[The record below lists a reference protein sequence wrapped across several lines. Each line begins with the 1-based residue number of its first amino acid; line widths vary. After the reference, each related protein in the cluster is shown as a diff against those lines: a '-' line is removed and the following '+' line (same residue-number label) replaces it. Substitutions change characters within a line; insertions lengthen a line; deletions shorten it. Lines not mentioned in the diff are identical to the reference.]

1 MYEVYYISQYF
12 PLSISD
18 PSLRKYIEHHLGSC
32 IKCTENELYS
42 SAYSH
47 LHILYMT
54 FIYIQLFRIA
64 QNKEREEE
72 FKNFLQDFKTKNRAK
87 DIKKEVKHPFEL
99 SLANEKIIFDFFYIL
114 GFEYKF
120 VKDISEVVKTRN
132 DHLHANGKLFFE
144 TSEDFEKAIG
154 IYINNMQNITIKQL
168 DFLKIIY
175 QSLVT
180 IYEEGFE
187 ITQDEINTNFADQYY
202 FSEYELSLLAEGKD
216 DIVSK
221 YITQNIVEEDI

>member
-1 MYEVYYISQYF
+1 MDEINKISQYF

-18 PSLRKYIEHHLGSC
+18 PTLEKYIDHHLGSC

-72 FKNFLQDFKTKNRAK
+72 FTNFLQDFKTKNGAK
-87 DIKKEVKHPFEL
+87 DLKKEVKHPFEL
-99 SLANEKIIFDFFYIL
+99 SLANEKSIFDFFYIL

-120 VKDISEVVKTRN
+120 VKDISEVVKKRN

-144 TSEDFEKAIG
+144 TSEDFEKEVET
-154 IYINNMQNITIKQL
+154 YISNMQTIIKKQS
-168 DFLKIIY
+168 DFLQNIYTTII
-175 QSLVT
+175 QC
-180 IYEEGFE
+180 YETGFE
-187 ITQDEINTNFADQYY
+187 MTTDEIETNFADPYY
-202 FSEYELSLLAEGKD
+202 FSEYELKLLAESKD

-221 YITQNIVEEDI
+221 FIIDEM

>member
-1 MYEVYYISQYF
+1 MDEVFNLSQYF

-18 PSLRKYIEHHLGSC
+18 PTLEKYINHHLGSC

-72 FKNFLQDFKTKNRAK
+72 FVNFLQDFKTKNGAK
-87 DIKKEVKHPFEL
+87 DLKKEVKHPFEL
-99 SLANEKIIFDFFYIL
+99 SLANEKSIFDFFYIL

-144 TSEDFEKAIG
+144 TSEDFENEVE
-154 IYINNMQNITIKQL
+154 IYINNMQTIIKKQS
-168 DFLKIIY
+168 DFLGNVY
-175 QSLVT
+175 QTLISG
-180 IYEEGFE
+180 YEEGFE
-187 ITQDEINTNFADQYY
+187 ITNDEIETNFADSYY
-202 FSEYELSLLAEGKD
+202 FSEYELKLLADGKS

-221 YITQNIVEEDI
+221 FIIDEI